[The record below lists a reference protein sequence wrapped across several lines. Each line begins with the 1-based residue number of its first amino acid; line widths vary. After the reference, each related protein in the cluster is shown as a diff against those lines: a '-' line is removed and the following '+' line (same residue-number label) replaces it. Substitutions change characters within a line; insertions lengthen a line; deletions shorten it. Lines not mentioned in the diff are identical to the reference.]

1 MIIVL
6 IALIV
11 YNFYVGGILM
21 HNKVKEYRKK
31 KNISIQNLAKEAG
44 VTKSMIYQIEREEK
58 LPSLKVAQRISK
70 TLGESLE
77 ILFPFEE
84 NELL

>member
-44 VTKSMIYQIEREEK
+44 VTKSMI
-58 LPSLKVAQRISK
+58 
-70 TLGESLE
+70 
-77 ILFPFEE
+77 
-84 NELL
+84 